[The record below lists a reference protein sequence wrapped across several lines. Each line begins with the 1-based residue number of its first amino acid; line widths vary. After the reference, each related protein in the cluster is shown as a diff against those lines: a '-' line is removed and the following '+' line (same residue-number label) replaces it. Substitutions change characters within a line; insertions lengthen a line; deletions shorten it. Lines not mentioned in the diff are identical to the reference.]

1 MFLLL
6 LMSSALS
13 LTVNELPIVV
23 QDFDGSTASNS
34 LVDAF
39 RASITLKVV
48 SWPVDKTAEEAL
60 ASNAARAVLIIPSH
74 FGRDMARGVN
84 APVQFLV
91 DASDA
96 NTAKLVTA
104 YAGQIATSY
113 NQQAGGA
120 QTGPIQTAIRLWF
133 NPGLSSKKFY
143 GPGIFVLGI
152 SMFPPLLA
160 ALAMAKEGELK
171 TILQVYVSSIPAHE
185 FLLGKIIA
193 FMIVALAECLDHVLA
208 SVHLLWPELCR
219 RPYARLDRHRPL
231 CVLCCGVWNDGWS
244 GHPQPGLGLAGG
256 GLRRIPARI
265 PAFRPDLPCR
275 KHTGWTPLGLKPR
288 LGPVLHRD
296 RSRCALAGW
305 RMACHVV
312 QGPHY
317 RRDWNPLLRNC
328 MARHEKDAGEG
339 LNHETTL
346 ESLFNYRLRA
356 LIKKEFA
363 QTRHDRK
370 LMFTLIVLPVIQL
383 MLVGFALS
391 SAVTNVPLA
400 IVDDSRSPESR
411 ELIATLTES
420 KSFRLAGYY
429 SSADQLGDAVSQGKA
444 DAGMV
449 VPYDYARDLLRDR
462 QTTIQFLLNATNAN
476 TATISRGYAES
487 MIQRFNSGLRAQ
499 GIHVRVQPIDGSNL
513 ARRGQVQLEPAFL
526 YNPGLVDSWFIV
538 TGVLGLLLI
547 LDSSLICAAAMVR
560 EREAGTL
567 EQLLMSPASTSEI
580 IIAKITPLFL
590 LLFLMMFLA
599 IGVLKFAFGVPFH
612 GNVLL
617 LVAGGALCILSGIS
631 IGTVISTFSKSA
643 QQAQLTCFFVN
654 PPLSSLSG
662 ALNPVEA
669 MPKWLQPFTVLNPI
683 HHFAT
688 IARGSTLKGSG
699 IMDLWPNFLS
709 LLMITL
715 VLGSLSVWRFRKQL
729 S

>member
-1 MFLLL
+1 
-6 LMSSALS
+6 
-13 LTVNELPIVV
+13 
-23 QDFDGSTASNS
+23 
-34 LVDAF
+34 
-39 RASITLKVV
+39 
-48 SWPVDKTAEEAL
+48 
-60 ASNAARAVLIIPSH
+60 
-74 FGRDMARGVN
+74 
-84 APVQFLV
+84 
-91 DASDA
+91 
-96 NTAKLVTA
+96 
-104 YAGQIATSY
+104 
-113 NQQAGGA
+113 
-120 QTGPIQTAIRLWF
+120 
-133 NPGLSSKKFY
+133 
-143 GPGIFVLGI
+143 
-152 SMFPPLLA
+152 
-160 ALAMAKEGELK
+160 
-171 TILQVYVSSIPAHE
+171 
-185 FLLGKIIA
+185 
-193 FMIVALAECLDHVLA
+193 
-208 SVHLLWPELCR
+208 
-219 RPYARLDRHRPL
+219 
-231 CVLCCGVWNDGWS
+231 
-244 GHPQPGLGLAGG
+244 
-256 GLRRIPARI
+256 
-265 PAFRPDLPCR
+265 
-275 KHTGWTPLGLKPR
+275 
-288 LGPVLHRD
+288 
-296 RSRCALAGW
+296 
-305 RMACHVV
+305 
-312 QGPHY
+312 
-317 RRDWNPLLRNC
+317 
-328 MARHEKDAGEG
+328 
-339 LNHETTL
+339 
-346 ESLFNYRLRA
+346 
-356 LIKKEFA
+356 
-363 QTRHDRK
+363 
-370 LMFTLIVLPVIQL
+370 
-383 MLVGFALS
+383 
-391 SAVTNVPLA
+391 
-400 IVDDSRSPESR
+400 
-411 ELIATLTES
+411 
-420 KSFRLAGYY
+420 
-429 SSADQLGDAVSQGKA
+429 
-444 DAGMV
+444 
-449 VPYDYARDLLRDR
+449 
-462 QTTIQFLLNATNAN
+462 
-476 TATISRGYAES
+476 

-599 IGVLKFAFGVPFH
+599 IGVLKFAFDVPFH